1 MLKVFERFLELL
13 YFCRVHH
20 QKQPHHFIGP
30 HWVQLKPWMDEVERR
45 KKIRNEIRR
54 GRRKDDV
61 RDVDIRPKSR
71 YTVRALREGLA
82 LKGVTYHYP
91 DIKEEKKF
99 WKEDPSEKFDCKHS
113 QRFKEERGV
122 DRRKGEFKLKSEVHF
137 VEPKVKNKLAEDSNI
152 KVIDKS
158 IEKNISVFKENLI
171 DDMDE
176 VKTIKEIKIVEDD
189 PPKDNIKVEEKDPTT
204 NDSLS
209 ADEDKTIKRYVK
221 TNFDLNMA
229 NWFQLKKQIKSIFI
243 HVKNNNLVTG
253 KIV

>member
-1 MLKVFERFLELL
+1 MRDLK
-13 YFCRVHH
+13 
-20 QKQPHHFIGP
+20 
-30 HWVQLKPWMDEVERR
+30 
-45 KKIRNEIRR
+45 
-54 GRRKDDV
+54 
-61 RDVDIRPKSR
+61 
-71 YTVRALREGLA
+71 EGLA

-91 DIKEEKKF
+91 DIKEENKF
-99 WKEDPSEKFDCKHS
+99 WKENPREKFEHKPPP
-113 QRFKEERGV
+113 RFNEENGI
-122 DRRKGEFKLKSEVHF
+122 DEFKLNSEVHF
-137 VEPKVKNKLAEDSNI
+137 VEPKVKIEVKNKLAEDSNI

-229 NWFQLKKQIKSIFI
+229 NWFQFKKQIKSVFI